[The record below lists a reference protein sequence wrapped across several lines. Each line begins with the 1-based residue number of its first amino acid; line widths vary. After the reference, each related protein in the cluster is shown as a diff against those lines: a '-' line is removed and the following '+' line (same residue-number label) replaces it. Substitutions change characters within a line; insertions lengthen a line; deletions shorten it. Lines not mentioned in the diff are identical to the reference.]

1 MDMSSMNRDELFMYV
16 EGLIKQKGYSSVTET
31 WRQIAARIQK
41 DDPEFAAFLCEAE
54 DNWDDA
60 N

>member
-1 MDMSSMNRDELFMYV
+1 MDMSQMNRDELFMYV

-31 WRQIAARIQK
+31 WRQIAARIEK
-41 DDPEFAAFLCEAE
+41 DDPEFAAFLREAE